1 MYYQNHFDLMF
12 YPYPQVT
19 TTEKGLSINDN
30 LTNNRVVV
38 ISDTQYQEYIK
49 EQAQREILVL
59 ENKLNR
65 HKTAIQDLEQTIAKI
80 KDNAGLLPAAEE
92 TSTAE

>member
-19 TTEKGLSINDN
+19 TTEQGLTVDN
-30 LTNNRVVV
+30 RRVVV
-38 ISDTQYQEYIK
+38 ISDSQYQDYIQK
-49 EQAQREILVL
+49 QAQEEILVL

-65 HKTAIQDLEQTIAKI
+65 HKTAIQEIEQTIVKL
-80 KDNAGLLPAAEE
+80 KDNAGLLQPAED
-92 TSTAE
+92 SLTAE

>member
-19 TTEKGLSINDN
+19 TTEQGLTVDN
-30 LTNNRVVV
+30 RRVVV
-38 ISDTQYQEYIK
+38 VSDSQYKDYIQK
-49 EQAQREILVL
+49 QAQEEILVL

-65 HKTAIQDLEQTIAKI
+65 HKTAIQDIEQTIVKL
-80 KDNAGLLPAAEE
+80 KDNAGLLKPAEDSSKAE
-92 TSTAE
+92 

>member
-19 TTEKGLSINDN
+19 TTEQGLSVDN
-30 LTNNRVVV
+30 RRVVV
-38 ISDTQYQEYIK
+38 VSDSQYKDYIQK
-49 EQAQREILVL
+49 QAQEKILVL

-65 HKTAIQDLEQTIAKI
+65 HKTAIQDIEQTIVKL
-80 KDNAGLLPAAEE
+80 KDNAGLLKPAEDSSKAE
-92 TSTAE
+92 

>member
-1 MYYQNHFDLMF
+1 MF

-19 TTEKGLSINDN
+19 TTDQDFITDN
-30 LTNNRVVV
+30 KRVVV
-38 ISDTQYQEYIK
+38 ISDSQYQEYIK

-65 HKTAIQDLEQTIAKI
+65 YKTAMADIEQTIVKI
-80 KDNAGLLPAAEE
+80 KNNAGLLKPAED
-92 TSTAE
+92 SLTAE

>member
-19 TTEKGLSINDN
+19 TTEQGLTVDN
-30 LTNNRVVV
+30 NQRVVV
-38 ISDTQYQEYIK
+38 ISDSQYQKYLQDE
-49 EQAQREILVL
+49 AQREVLVL

-65 HKTAIQDLEQTIAKI
+65 HQTAIKDIQAAIVKI
-80 KDNAGLLPAAEE
+80 KDNARLLPTAEE
-92 TSTAE
+92 SSTAE

>member
-19 TTEKGLSINDN
+19 TTEQGLSVDN
-30 LTNNRVVV
+30 RRVVV
-38 ISDTQYQEYIK
+38 VSDSQYKDYIQK
-49 EQAQREILVL
+49 QAQEEILVL

-65 HKTAIQDLEQTIAKI
+65 HKTAIQDIEQTIVKL
-80 KDNAGLLPAAEE
+80 KDNAGLLKPAEDSSKAE
-92 TSTAE
+92 

>member
-19 TTEKGLSINDN
+19 TTEQGLTVDN
-30 LTNNRVVV
+30 NQRVVV
-38 ISDTQYQEYIK
+38 ISDSQYQKYLQDE
-49 EQAQREILVL
+49 AQREVLVL

-65 HKTAIQDLEQTIAKI
+65 HKTAIQEIEQTIVKL
-80 KDNAGLLPAAEE
+80 KDNAGLLQPAED
-92 TSTAE
+92 SLTAE

>member
-19 TTEKGLSINDN
+19 TTDQDFITDN
-30 LTNNRVVV
+30 KRVVV
-38 ISDTQYQEYIK
+38 ISDSQYQEYIK

-65 HKTAIQDLEQTIAKI
+65 YKTAMADIEQTIVKI
-80 KDNAGLLPAAEE
+80 KNNAGLLKPAED
-92 TSTAE
+92 SLTAE

>member
-19 TTEKGLSINDN
+19 TTEQGLSVDN
-30 LTNNRVVV
+30 RRVVV
-38 ISDTQYQEYIK
+38 VSDSQYKDYIQK
-49 EQAQREILVL
+49 QAQEEILVL

-65 HKTAIQDLEQTIAKI
+65 HKTAIQDIEQTIVKL
-80 KDNAGLLPAAEE
+80 KDNAGLLQPAED
-92 TSTAE
+92 SLTAE

>member
-19 TTEKGLSINDN
+19 TTEQGLSVDN
-30 LTNNRVVV
+30 HRVVV
-38 ISDTQYQEYIK
+38 VSDSQYKDYIQK
-49 EQAQREILVL
+49 QAQEKILVL

-65 HKTAIQDLEQTIAKI
+65 HKTAIQDIEQTIVKL
-80 KDNAGLLPAAEE
+80 KDNAGLLKPAEDSSKAE
-92 TSTAE
+92 

>member
-19 TTEKGLSINDN
+19 TTEQGLTVDN
-30 LTNNRVVV
+30 RRVVV
-38 ISDTQYQEYIK
+38 ISDSQYQDYIQK
-49 EQAQREILVL
+49 QTQEEILVL

-65 HKTAIQDLEQTIAKI
+65 HKTAIQEIEQTIVKL
-80 KDNAGLLPAAEE
+80 KDNAGLLQPAED
-92 TSTAE
+92 SLTAE